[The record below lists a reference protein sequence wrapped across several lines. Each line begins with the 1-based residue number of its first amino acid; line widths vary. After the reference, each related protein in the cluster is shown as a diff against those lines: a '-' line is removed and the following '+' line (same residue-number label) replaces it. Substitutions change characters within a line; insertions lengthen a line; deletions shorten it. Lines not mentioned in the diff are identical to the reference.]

1 MLFAEIFGF
10 GVDNITQDAWESRN
24 RKYCPFRDSP
34 CTKSSKENPL
44 GICSI
49 SDGQEAAS
57 LCPVRFVERD
67 QLFKDAARLSFGKN
81 VEFGIFPEVRILRI
95 NAEDNKQKKIGKVDY
110 LLGKIE
116 NGKVTDFAAVEVQAV
131 YFSGSEAQT
140 PFKYYMENHRL
151 DISASDRR
159 PDFRSSAQKRLMP
172 QLQIK
177 VPVFRRWGKRFFVA
191 VDTHFFKSLPIFQQ
205 TTSAN
210 SEVTWLIYPIA
221 KTGDNY
227 KLGDVEIAY
236 SEWDEV
242 RNALREGT
250 PPEPIEILT
259 ELQGKLD
266 NKNKLLRILK
276 S

>member
-24 RKYCPFRDSP
+24 RKHCPFRDSP

-95 NAEDNKQKKIGKVDY
+95 NSEDNKQKKIGKVDY

-116 NGKVTDFAAVEVQAV
+116 NGIVTDFAAVEVQAV

-140 PFKYYMENHRL
+140 PFKYYMENQRL
-151 DISASDRR
+151 DLSASDRR

-191 VDTHFFKSLPIFQQ
+191 VDTHFFKSLPTFQQ

-259 ELQGKLD
+259 ELQGKLN